1 MGKLGL
7 PLLPGTDGPVQ
18 SEEEALA
25 AADAIGYPVIVKAV
39 AGGGGRGM
47 RVVRN
52 RNELAVALQTA
63 QTEAANAFG
72 VPDCYLEK
80 YIERARHIEFQ
91 IMADEH
97 GNAVHLGEREC
108 SIQRRHQKLIEESPS
123 VIMTPQLREQMGEK
137 VVQAIKA
144 VGYWNVGTLEFLVDE
159 NMKFYFMEMNT
170 RVQVEH
176 PVTERITGI
185 DIVRDQILIAAGAR
199 LPYHQKDIEFRG
211 HVMECRINAED
222 PVTFRPSPGKI
233 RTWHPPCG
241 FGVRVDTAAYAEYV
255 IPPYYDSLIA
265 KLIVYGA
272 DRAEAI
278 NRMRRALD
286 MFIVEGVSTSIPL
299 HQKILAH
306 PDFQSGDI
314 YTSFLDHIDEPRK
327 NRGIA

>member
-1 MGKLGL
+1 
-7 PLLPGTDGPVQ
+7 
-18 SEEEALA
+18 
-25 AADAIGYPVIVKAV
+25 
-39 AGGGGRGM
+39 
-47 RVVRN
+47 
-52 RNELAVALQTA
+52 
-63 QTEAANAFG
+63 
-72 VPDCYLEK
+72 
-80 YIERARHIEFQ
+80 
-91 IMADEH
+91 
-97 GNAVHLGEREC
+97 
-108 SIQRRHQKLIEESPS
+108 
-123 VIMTPQLREQMGEK
+123 
-137 VVQAIKA
+137 
-144 VGYWNVGTLEFLVDE
+144 
-159 NMKFYFMEMNT
+159 MEMNT

-199 LPYHQKDIEFRG
+199 LPYRQNDIEFRG

-286 MFIVEGVSTSIPL
+286 MFIVEGVSTTIPL

-314 YTSFLDHIDEPRK
+314 YTAFLDHIDEPRK
-327 NRGIA
+327 NHIIA